1 MVAEGFSGNQKL
13 LNLREKGVY
22 ASYTRF
28 TIVLLVR

>member
-1 MVAEGFSGNQKL
+1 MVAEGFSSNQQL

-22 ASYTRF
+22 SSYTRF